1 MKDTNELFYKHENI
15 HGEAQ
20 FFVKFQASPF

>member
-15 HGEAQ
+15 HGEPQ